1 MQQKTFIKIT
11 NKNIYDSIQD
21 LHEKTDTLYKNVQ
34 VHEEKIQTNR
44 NWLISITAGAITI
57 FTTIISYIIIG

>member
-44 NWLISITAGAITI
+44 NWLISITTGAITI